1 VTLLVAF
8 RQRVALLALP
18 LLFLP
23 LTAPA
28 WAQGQSSSS
37 SSSVPATERA
47 VDQEKPGARPRAAQ
61 IEEGGAAV
69 TLETNE
75 SLFDLAVA
83 LNACGYDADLDK
95 SAPVRAKIR
104 AELNKTLAESEPA
117 RDSRD
122 ALCNYLSLHKLNDG
136 ALNVGQ
142 YVSLSLYL
150 SPPPEL
156 TPNVEETELPP
167 QAAQVVNVLPLLRT
181 FVEETRLHVTWLK
194 HRGEYEALTGRV
206 HDPMT
211 QAILGTNI
219 YLHQPVSS
227 YDGRRFL
234 VLLEPML
241 SPNLTNA
248 RIYGSDYI
256 IVLSPDNSP
265 GVPVRMDVIRH
276 IYLHY
281 VVEPLVY
288 SRGTAMERIQPM
300 MRSLQDAPLQFFYKS
315 DVVALMTECLIK
327 AIEAHM
333 YEIAA
338 PKPKKPATKERA
350 DVERYTA
357 AKDIYD
363 RQTALERQ
371 KLVDLDERQ
380 GWTLTGYFYGT
391 LQAMEHNGDGLRDE
405 IAPMIYGMDVDRERR
420 HSQQIAFSKESSADP
435 LGGSPIAH
443 PPLEGLDLAEVDLT
457 KGNRN
462 AAAELAEKVMADPK
476 GDHGRAK
483 YLLARVDL
491 MEGDPEK
498 AFTGFHEIL
507 TMTKDPRTLAWAHIY
522 LGRLYDAMR
531 PPDRDHALG
540 EYKAALAARDGRPD
554 TKIAAENGIK
564 KPYVLP
570 QREGVKPK
578 AEDDFD
584 PTGKKEK
591 ESYKPNAPNKPEVPK
606 QP

>member
-1 VTLLVAF
+1 MTPLVAS
-8 RQRVALLALP
+8 RQRIGLLALS
-18 LLFLP
+18 LIFLP
-23 LTAPA
+23 ATASV
-28 WAQGQSSSS
+28 WAQGSSSSS
-37 SSSVPATERA
+37 SSSVPPTERA
-47 VDQEKPGARPRAAQ
+47 VDQEKAPARPRAAQ

-69 TLETNE
+69 TLETSE
-75 SLFDLAVA
+75 PLFDLGVA

-95 SAPVRAKIR
+95 SAPVRAKVR
-104 AELNKTLAESEPA
+104 AELNETLAKSESA
-117 RDSRD
+117 RESRD
-122 ALCNYLSLHKLNDG
+122 ALCSYVTLHKLNDSG
-136 ALNVGQ
+136 LNIGQ

-181 FVEETRLHVTWLK
+181 FVEEAGLHVTWLR
-194 HRGEYEALTGRV
+194 HRAEYEALTARV

-211 QAILGTNI
+211 QAILSSNI

-256 IVLSPDNSP
+256 IVLSPDNTE

-288 SRGTAMERIQPM
+288 SRGSAMERIQPM

-327 AIEAHM
+327 AIEARM

-338 PKPKKPATKERA
+338 PKPKKPSTIKERA
-350 DVERYTA
+350 EMDRYTA
-357 AKDIYD
+357 AKDLYD

-420 HSQQIAFSKESSADP
+420 HSEQIAFAKESSVDP
-435 LGGSPIAH
+435 LGGSPIARKA
-443 PPLEGLDLAEVDLT
+443 PEGLDLAELNLA
-457 KGNRN
+457 KGDMNT
-462 AAAELAEKVMADPK
+462 AADLAEKAMADPK
-476 GDHGRAK
+476 GDHGRAR

-491 MEGDPEK
+491 LQGDPQK
-498 AFTGFHEIL
+498 AFDGFHETL

-522 LGRLYDAMR
+522 LGRLYDAMT
-531 PPDRDHALG
+531 PPDRDHAVA
-540 EYKAALAARDGRPD
+540 EYRLALASRDGRPD
-554 TKIAAENGIK
+554 TKIAANDGIK
-564 KPYVLP
+564 KPFMLP
-570 QREGVKPK
+570 RRDGAKPK
-578 AEDDFD
+578 DDDDFD

-591 ESYKPNAPNKPEVPK
+591 ESYKPEVPK
-606 QP
+606 Q